1 MEYSDYLDAYRN
13 HNSSVEKFLVSKN
26 DTSLEINQQHNIM
39 VLVGNGFDIDLLQR
53 YGTQK
58 IDGRNVLTIYQD
70 FFKECMLAMGKD
82 ENKDN
87 EVILDFVNSIFF
99 KELKKRY
106 KNRDKNW
113 ADFESWLPEI
123 TNNYTIKELSDGL
136 NSLQSCFSF
145 FLDFVVN
152 RDVKHIINQIAQQ
165 RKTNLAIRSLSC
177 FLKDLSEEEY
187 KTLFFPRTTAYKDI
201 FNYLFVNFNFT
212 NLLDNYI
219 YLDKNAFDIHRDKYD
234 IRNFQ
239 FYPNP
244 KSCPTI
250 YKGRTN
256 TKWINESTSWS
267 SILHTRVIH
276 PHGQQSIPRS
286 LLFGADDESL
296 EKNRRESRFDKEYWT
311 RYSIEYEKLFS
322 QTQLF
327 IIYGS
332 SIGESDKWW
341 WKEICSRLAK
351 NYGSYPSAELIVYS
365 YRKKFDKN
373 AFVKKYVKD
382 SKERI
387 RVSNR
392 IHVREY
398 NNSDQNVFLSFKS

>member
-136 NSLQSCFSF
+136 NSL
-145 FLDFVVN
+145 
-152 RDVKHIINQIAQQ
+152 
-165 RKTNLAIRSLSC
+165 
-177 FLKDLSEEEY
+177 
-187 KTLFFPRTTAYKDI
+187 
-201 FNYLFVNFNFT
+201 
-212 NLLDNYI
+212 
-219 YLDKNAFDIHRDKYD
+219 
-234 IRNFQ
+234 
-239 FYPNP
+239 
-244 KSCPTI
+244 
-250 YKGRTN
+250 
-256 TKWINESTSWS
+256 
-267 SILHTRVIH
+267 
-276 PHGQQSIPRS
+276 
-286 LLFGADDESL
+286 
-296 EKNRRESRFDKEYWT
+296 
-311 RYSIEYEKLFS
+311 
-322 QTQLF
+322 
-327 IIYGS
+327 
-332 SIGESDKWW
+332 
-341 WKEICSRLAK
+341 
-351 NYGSYPSAELIVYS
+351 
-365 YRKKFDKN
+365 
-373 AFVKKYVKD
+373 
-382 SKERI
+382 
-387 RVSNR
+387 
-392 IHVREY
+392 
-398 NNSDQNVFLSFKS
+398 